1 MAEERRLARL
11 AGAALLLVAAVVVV
25 SAAIRLGQV
34 DREPLTSA
42 ALAAL
47 RGVHRVS
54 ASLDALAV
62 FALAWLAWRVRAA
75 RPALART
82 ALFALALTLGLSTLG
97 VAGGTTPG
105 ARIALGNLLGGL
117 ALAGVLAWAL
127 GLLQRGQQGAAPSRL
142 ARAALALAFVQ
153 CALGGWIA
161 VIATEIWSLP
171 LAIHALLGALLAL
184 GALRIGALLGPGP
197 PRRAHRARSGARRAR
212 GRSAHRAVR
221 CSVRRRA
228 RARRGRCGADH
239 RSGVHARPLCLTHIK
254 GLRRDACHQLHV
266 LFPFALK

>member
-82 ALFALALTLGLSTLG
+82 ALFALALTLGLSALG

-161 VIATEIWSLP
+161 VIATELWSLP

-184 GALRIGALLGPGP
+184 GALRIGALLG
-197 PRRAHRARSGARRAR
+197 
-212 GRSAHRAVR
+212 
-221 CSVRRRA
+221 A
-228 RARRGRCGADH
+228 RAERRGALIVLVPALAAPAAGVLTALFDAPFGAALA
-239 RSGVHARPLCLTHIK
+239 HAAAAAALIIALAYTRV
-254 GLRRDACHQLHV
+254 R
-266 LFPFALK
+266 FA